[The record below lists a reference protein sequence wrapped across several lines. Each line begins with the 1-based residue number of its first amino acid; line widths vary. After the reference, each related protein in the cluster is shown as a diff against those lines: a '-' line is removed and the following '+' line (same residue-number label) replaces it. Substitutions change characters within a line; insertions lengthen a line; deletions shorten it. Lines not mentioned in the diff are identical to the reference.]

1 MMVFPFTVPLDG
13 SGRMLDAAQGVYA
26 RSLARTLVERLSEPP
41 RLQANLAQL
50 TADGPLDG
58 ENGLRGHGWV
68 VASQPW
74 TLEEACHIGLPDGT
88 EFLLHGSAELTDRV
102 RIRILLVDS
111 PQKQLALDHIVLR
124 PGASCSRR
132 WTRPRARSRAPSARR
147 RRAFPGRPA
156 TSRPTWPICAAGT

>member
-1 MMVFPFTVPLDG
+1 LKKQMMVFPFTVPLDG

-26 RSLARTLVERLSEPP
+26 RSLARTLAERLSEPP

-88 EFLLHGSAELTDRV
+88 EYVLHGSAELTDGRRLV
-102 RIRILLVDS
+102 GDEHHSSTARIRAITSWGEPSVCA
-111 PQKQLALDHIVLR
+111 LAEGTYFAGLR
-124 PGASCSRR
+124 K
-132 WTRPRARSRAPSARR
+132 
-147 RRAFPGRPA
+147 
-156 TSRPTWPICAAGT
+156 AGLPEE

>member
-26 RSLARTLVERLSEPP
+26 RSLARTLAERLSEPP
-41 RLQANLAQL
+41 RLNANLAQL

-58 ENGLRGHGWV
+58 ENGVRGHGWV

-88 EFLLHGSAELTDRV
+88 EDGLHGSAGLTDRGP
-102 RIRILLVDS
+102 IRILLVGS
-111 PQKQLALDHIVLR
+111 PPKQ
-124 PGASCSRR
+124 
-132 WTRPRARSRAPSARR
+132 PS
-147 RRAFPGRPA
+147 FD
-156 TSRPTWPICAAGT
+156 